1 MKIRSLFQKI
11 WPKMIAVY
19 PTVIWVNLV
28 AMVCL
33 GVGVA
38 ALSTLHLNPIQLA
51 TFDSMFKATMWVQ
64 GVLLGIHTWVI
75 SCEDYPT
82 KNDSTSLQS
91 VTVAGEPEC
100 DREELVKQ
108 RRLKL

>member
-1 MKIRSLFQKI
+1 MWSQI
-11 WPKMIAVY
+11 IAVY
-19 PTVIWVNLV
+19 PTVIWVNV
-28 AMVCL
+28 IAIVCL

-38 ALSTLHLNPIQLA
+38 ALSALHLTPTQLA
-51 TFDSMFKATMWVQ
+51 TLHGMFKATMWVQ
-64 GVLLGIHTWVI
+64 GVLLVIHTWFV

-82 KNDSTSLQS
+82 ENGSSSLQS

-100 DREELVKQ
+100 DHEELTKP